1 MVVTKYCDYMA
12 SHRNY
17 NVHSSTI
24 GFRGRVQLQLNNKQ
38 NKSQCTGNMGN
49 TEFVTVASQLYE

>member
-1 MVVTKYCDYMA
+1 MA

-24 GFRGRVQLQLNNKQ
+24 GFRGLVQLQLNNNQ
-38 NKSQCTGNMGN
+38 NKNQCTGNMGN
-49 TEFVTVASQLYE
+49 TEFVTVAS